1 MAYLGGELRV
11 VAPVLE
17 GDTLTVEV
25 EVARTLPAL
34 LLVLAWVLAVAV
46 SLRYLRSEIPPERD
60 RRVDLPVADTIWENI
75 PEPDP
80 HVVRAPAYRPWVTLY
95 REVGGR

>member
-34 LLVLAWVLAVAV
+34 LLVLAWVLAAAV
-46 SLRYLRSEIPPERD
+46 SLRYLRSEIPPERY
-60 RRVDLPVADTIWENI
+60 RRVDLPVADTIWEKI

-80 HVVRAPAYRPWVTLY
+80 HVFRAPANRPPVTLY